1 MDNHPVSAQLV
12 GLFFQMDGKQLQDQ
26 YKNHLSDYHDWDQ
39 KSHAENWT
47 LFQDNIGEHLS
58 IDETSFSNGELYTI
72 VSSKSAKG
80 KKGTL
85 VATIKGTKAEDIIAV
100 LERIPIRTRNK
111 VKEVTMDMAPNMA
124 KAIRRCFRNARRVI
138 DRFHVQKLAY
148 DAVQELRIQYRWEVL
163 DIESQKIKDAR
174 KQGLSYEPEVLSNG
188 DTIKQL
194 LARSR
199 HLLFK
204 HPSRWTESQ
213 KHRAELLF
221 IRFPKL
227 RQAYD
232 LGIALGDIFTK
243 CKDKTLAFTKLGLWH
258 NKVENAGIISFES
271 LAKSIAA
278 HHPEI
283 LHYFDNRSTNASA
296 ESFNAKL
303 KAFRSVFRGVR
314 DTTFFLYRVMKLY
327 A

>member
-12 GLFFQMDGKQLQDQ
+12 GLFFQMDGKQLQEQ
-26 YKNHLSDYHDWDQ
+26 YKSHLSDFRDWDQ
-39 KSHAENWT
+39 KVHAESWT
-47 LFQDNIGEHLS
+47 LFPENIAEHLS

-80 KKGTL
+80 KKGTIL
-85 VATIKGTKAEDIIAV
+85 ATIKGTKAEDIILV
-100 LERIPIRTRNK
+100 LDRIPLRARNK

-148 DAVQELRIQYRWEVL
+148 DAVQELRIKYRWEVL

-174 KQGLSYEPEVLSNG
+174 KQDIPYQYEVLPNG

-204 HPSRWTESQ
+204 HQSRWTESQ

-221 IRFPKL
+221 VRFPKL
-227 RQAYD
+227 KQAYD
-232 LGIALGDIFTK
+232 LGIALGDLFNK
-243 CKDKTLAFTKLGLWH
+243 CKDKTHAFTRLGLWH
-258 NKVENAGIISFES
+258 NQVENAGILSFES
-271 LAKSIAA
+271 VGKSIAA

>member
-1 MDNHPVSAQLV
+1 LDNHPVSAQLV

-174 KQGLSYEPEVLSNG
+174 KQGLSYESEVLSNG

-271 LAKSIAA
+271 VAKSIAA

>member
-1 MDNHPVSAQLV
+1 M
-12 GLFFQMDGKQLQDQ
+12 
-26 YKNHLSDYHDWDQ
+26 
-39 KSHAENWT
+39 
-47 LFQDNIGEHLS
+47 IGIKYRMQS
-58 IDETSFSNGELYTI
+58 I

-80 KKGTL
+80 KKGTF
-85 VATIKGTKAEDIIAV
+85 VATIKGTKAEDNIAV

-111 VKEVTMDMAPNMA
+111 VKEVTMDMPPNMA

-163 DIESQKIKDAR
+163 DIESQKIKDVR

-199 HLLFK
+199 HLLLK

-221 IRFPKL
+221 IRFPK
-227 RQAYD
+227 Y
-232 LGIALGDIFTK
+232 K
-243 CKDKTLAFTKLGLWH
+243 C
-258 NKVENAGIISFES
+258 IS
-271 LAKSIAA
+271 
-278 HHPEI
+278 
-283 LHYFDNRSTNASA
+283 
-296 ESFNAKL
+296 
-303 KAFRSVFRGVR
+303 
-314 DTTFFLYRVMKLY
+314 
-327 A
+327 

>member
-1 MDNHPVSAQLV
+1 LDNHPVSAQLV

-163 DIESQKIKDAR
+163 DIESQKIRDAR

-271 LAKSIAA
+271 VAKSIAA

>member
-58 IDETSFSNGELYTI
+58 IDETSFSNDELYTI

-80 KKGTL
+80 KKGTV

-271 LAKSIAA
+271 VAKSIAA

>member
-258 NKVENAGIISFES
+258 NKVENAGILSFES
-271 LAKSIAA
+271 VAKSIAA

>member
-271 LAKSIAA
+271 VAKSIAA

>member
-1 MDNHPVSAQLV
+1 M
-12 GLFFQMDGKQLQDQ
+12 
-26 YKNHLSDYHDWDQ
+26 
-39 KSHAENWT
+39 
-47 LFQDNIGEHLS
+47 
-58 IDETSFSNGELYTI
+58 
-72 VSSKSAKG
+72 
-80 KKGTL
+80 
-85 VATIKGTKAEDIIAV
+85 
-100 LERIPIRTRNK
+100 
-111 VKEVTMDMAPNMA
+111 
-124 KAIRRCFRNARRVI
+124 
-138 DRFHVQKLAY
+138 
-148 DAVQELRIQYRWEVL
+148 
-163 DIESQKIKDAR
+163 
-174 KQGLSYEPEVLSNG
+174 
-188 DTIKQL
+188 
-194 LARSR
+194 ARSR

-221 IRFPKL
+221 IRFSKL

-271 LAKSIAA
+271 VAKSIAA

-314 DTTFFLYRVMKLY
+314 DTTFFLYRIMKLY

>member
-1 MDNHPVSAQLV
+1 MDNHPVSAHLV
-12 GLFFQMDGKQLQDQ
+12 GLFFQIDGKQLQEQ
-26 YKNHLSDYHDWDQ
+26 YKNHLSDFHDWDQ
-39 KSHAENWT
+39 KPHAESWT
-47 LFQDNIGEHLS
+47 LFADNISEHLS
-58 IDETSFSNGELYTI
+58 IDETSFSNGDLYTI

-80 KKGTL
+80 RKGTIL
-85 VATIKGTKAEDIIAV
+85 ATVKGTKAEDIIAV
-100 LERIPIRTRNK
+100 LERIPIRLRNK
-111 VKEVTMDMAPNMA
+111 VREVTMDMAPNMA
-124 KAIRRCFRNARRVI
+124 KAIGRCFLNAKRVI

-148 DAVQELRIQYRWEVL
+148 DAVQELRIKYRWEVL
-163 DIESQKIKDAR
+163 DEESRKIAQAR
-174 KQGLSYEPEVLSNG
+174 KLGASYDPELLPNG
-188 DTIKQL
+188 DTLKQL

-213 KHRAELLF
+213 KQRAELLF

-227 RQAYD
+227 KKAYD
-232 LGIALGDIFTK
+232 LGIALGDIFNK
-243 CKDKTLAFTKLGLWH
+243 CRDKTLAFTKLGLWH
-258 NKVENAGIISFES
+258 NQVENSGILSFES
-271 LAKSIAA
+271 VARSIAA
-278 HHPEI
+278 HHPQI

>member
-1 MDNHPVSAQLV
+1 MHKLGFKSVEFCTSGVIKKNL
-12 GLFFQMDGKQLQDQ
+12 LFLIEM
-26 YKNHLSDYHDWDQ
+26 
-39 KSHAENWT
+39 
-47 LFQDNIGEHLS
+47 LFCLFAFG
-58 IDETSFSNGELYTI
+58 F
-72 VSSKSAKG
+72 V
-80 KKGTL
+80 
-85 VATIKGTKAEDIIAV
+85 
-100 LERIPIRTRNK
+100 
-111 VKEVTMDMAPNMA
+111 
-124 KAIRRCFRNARRVI
+124 FR
-138 DRFHVQKLAY
+138 
-148 DAVQELRIQYRWEVL
+148 L

-174 KQGLSYEPEVLSNG
+174 KQGISYEPEVLSNG

-271 LAKSIAA
+271 VAKSIAA

>member
-1 MDNHPVSAQLV
+1 MDKHPVSAQLV
-12 GLFFQMDGKQLQDQ
+12 GLFFQMDGKLLQDQ
-26 YKNHLSDYHDWDQ
+26 YKNHLSDFHDWDQ

-47 LFQDNIGEHLS
+47 LFPQNIAEHLS

-80 KKGTL
+80 RKGTIL
-85 VATIKGTKAEDIIAV
+85 ATVKGTKAEDIIAV
-100 LERIPIRTRNK
+100 LERIPLATRNK

-174 KQGLSYEPEVLSNG
+174 KLSLPYEPEVLSNG
-188 DTIKQL
+188 DTIRQL

-204 HPSRWTESQ
+204 HPGRWTESQ

-258 NKVENAGIISFES
+258 NQVENAGILSFES
-271 LAKSIAA
+271 VAKSIAA